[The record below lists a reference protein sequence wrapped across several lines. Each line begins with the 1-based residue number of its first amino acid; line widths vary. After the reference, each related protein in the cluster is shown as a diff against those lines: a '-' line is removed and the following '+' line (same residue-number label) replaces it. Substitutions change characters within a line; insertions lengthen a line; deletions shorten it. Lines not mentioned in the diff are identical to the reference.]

1 MIKTEVLKII
11 KSENVNVINNIFE
24 KYNFDEIFIKYN
36 GEIIDYLN
44 AKKRKLRKIME
55 KIDNDNEKAIKEIIP
70 GIEKIMEDFQKKIND
85 KVKIFKWRIIIDK
98 EKN

>member
-36 GEIIDYLN
+36 GEIIDY
-44 AKKRKLRKIME
+44 
-55 KIDNDNEKAIKEIIP
+55 
-70 GIEKIMEDFQKKIND
+70 FQKKIND
-85 KVKIFKWRIIIDK
+85 KVKIFK
-98 EKN
+98 